1 MSKYKIVQKFGYTH
15 LYKDGEEIK
24 HLQSIEFSRKNA
36 DEIATLTARVLCP
49 DIEIEIDSND
59 EAKCEVKMDK
69 IASERDNLN
78 S

>member
-1 MSKYKIVQKFGYTH
+1 MAKYKIVHKCGYTH

-24 HLQSIEFSRKNA
+24 YLQSIEFSRKNA
-36 DEIATLTARVLCP
+36 DEIATLTVKVLCP
-49 DIEIEIDSND
+49 DIEIEIDNND
-59 EAKCEVKMDK
+59 EEKCEVKMDK